1 MLLKLIDNKELFVDT
16 ISPNQ
21 SQAEIILFA
30 VDRFFG
36 V

>member
-1 MLLKLIDNKELFVDT
+1 MAISIKTVDT

>member
-1 MLLKLIDNKELFVDT
+1 MIQQEVDT